1 VKHACVAMLLA
12 AAVAP
17 AAAQTPQTISLKQ
30 AVDEALK
37 NNDRLLNQHDGVQQ
51 SDLAVQLARS
61 EFRPKVTPSI
71 AGALGQ
77 SDVNSQ
83 TYRVDVSKRLMT
95 GAELRV
101 STGTVSQIP
110 GVDVP
115 DGALHF
121 YGADT
126 TFTLSQPLLR
136 GMGRTVTR
144 RSVTSAEFH
153 RDDAGIQQVLAEQQV
168 AIDVVSA
175 YYRVVSQKS
184 FVNVARQSLERSRRL
199 RDASEAKLEAGLVS
213 QVDALRAQ
221 QLVTQADSQLFDAQA
236 AVDDARDQ
244 LMVLVGRR
252 PGEVVD
258 VETDVPR
265 IDEEPMDA
273 DRAVALALAS
283 RLDLKSRS
291 AARQDADRQ
300 AQFARNQLLPQV
312 DVNVALTRRETSNS
326 LARSFGFD
334 GYQFATFLT
343 IAAPVDRTA
352 QQVELQTA
360 ILDRNRRTREITM
373 LERQIGEEVRR
384 AIRDRDRWIRTMAS
398 AETSVGIA
406 ERQVEVAQ
414 LRYERG
420 LSNNLDVVTAEA
432 DLLAAESRRIQARA
446 DAAVARLRLR
456 AVMGIFNPRSDVD
469 SAGGVAS
476 MAPPASQERP

>member
-1 VKHACVAMLLA
+1 MKNACFALLLA
-12 AAVAP
+12 AAAVP
-17 AAAQTPQTISLKQ
+17 ASAQTLPTISLKQ
-30 AVDEALK
+30 AVDEALR

-51 SDLAVQLARS
+51 SELAVRLARS
-61 EFRPKVTPSI
+61 DFRPKVTPSI
-71 AGALGQ
+71 VGALGQ

-83 TYRVDVSKRLMT
+83 TYRVDVSKRLAT
-95 GAELRV
+95 GADLRV
-101 STGTVSQIP
+101 STGTASQIP

-115 DGALHF
+115 DGALRF

-136 GMGRTVTR
+136 GMGSTVAR
-144 RSVTSAEFH
+144 RSVTSAEFR

-175 YYRVVSQKS
+175 YYRVVSQTS
-184 FVNVARQSLERSRRL
+184 FVSVARQSLERSRRL

-213 QVDALRAQ
+213 QLDVLRAR
-221 QLVTQADSQLFDAQA
+221 QLVTQAESQLFDAQA

-244 LMVLVGRR
+244 LMVLIGRR
-252 PGEVVD
+252 PGDIVD
-258 VETDVPR
+258 VETEVPR
-265 IDEEPMDA
+265 VDEGPMDA

-312 DVNVALTRRETSNS
+312 DVNVALTRRDTSTS

-343 IAAPVDRTA
+343 IASPVDRTA

-360 ILDRNRRTREITM
+360 ILDRNRRDREITM

-398 AETSVGIA
+398 AETSVAIA

-432 DLLAAESRRIQARA
+432 ELLAAESRRIQARA

-456 AVMGIFNPRSDVD
+456 AAMGTFNPRTAIDA
-469 SAGGVAS
+469 AGVTS
-476 MAPPASQERP
+476 MAAATPQERP